1 MLHFAFILYNPD
13 TFFLFTP
20 LLMIVTS
27 HVKDMIA
34 KAGMRTGGDF
44 PDALAKACE
53 DLCKKAIARAKEN
66 KRQTVY
72 ACDC

>member
-1 MLHFAFILYNPD
+1 MSVVAARIKE
-13 TFFLFTP
+13 
-20 LLMIVTS
+20 MV
-27 HVKDMIA
+27 A

-44 PDALAKACE
+44 VEALDKCLE
-53 DLCKKAIARAKEN
+53 EMVKKAVHRAKEN